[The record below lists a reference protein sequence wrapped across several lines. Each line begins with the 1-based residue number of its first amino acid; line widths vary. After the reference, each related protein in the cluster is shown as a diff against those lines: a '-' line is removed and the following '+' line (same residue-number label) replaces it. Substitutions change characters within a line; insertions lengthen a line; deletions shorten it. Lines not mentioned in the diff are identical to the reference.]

1 MRAGSG
7 LGLPDFLDSTCVELA
22 RQAACYACSL
32 AGLIAEQL
40 EGTEECR

>member
-7 LGLPDFLDSTCVELA
+7 LGLPDFLDSTRVELA